1 MPNGIG
7 FAFLSSFSDLNKF
20 LGPQALVR
28 YAASE
33 GWGQQ
38 KLGCVF
44 CLVRLPYPNTNV
56 VVHAHFQLLVHHPN
70 VAIWYISSFYVYCS
84 LYLCCGAHCHE
95 D

>member
-7 FAFLSSFSDLNKF
+7 FAFLSSFSDLNQF

-38 KLGCVF
+38 KFGCVF
-44 CLVRLPYPNTNV
+44 VWCGAPYPNTHIV
-56 VVHAHFQLLVHHPN
+56 AHSQLLVHHPN
-70 VAIWYISSFYVYCS
+70 VATWYISSFYVYCS

-95 D
+95 E